1 MKKVLHTRVLD
12 YYDGPL
18 VIEAVDEDGRRYLC
32 DSLPADGE
40 GRRFVVVPVTD
51 GEVGELNRGEACMRV
66 MMERVGCGE
75 WYLSVPHWDF
85 REPFGIE
92 RQAGAIGESGKLPGE
107 GYMLTGAWDEE
118 EAGGR

>member
-1 MKKVLHTRVLD
+1 MKTIRYGRTLVFHDR
-12 YYDGPL
+12 PL
-18 VIEAVDEDGRRYLC
+18 VIEAVGGDGRRYLC
-32 DSLPADGE
+32 DSLATREEGE
-40 GRRFVVVPVTD
+40 WFVVVPVTD

-92 RQAGAIGESGKLPGE
+92 RQAGAIVESGKLPGE

-118 EAGGR
+118 ELGGR